1 MSRFCV
7 LVLFVCLP
15 SVHLD
20 GASAREKIPKGR
32 ASAERT
38 NHLQLVSDTLRR
50 RLGIM
55 ERVFVTLAEHNPL
68 VMSVETQGMRSGPF
82 VIKADEAFVATLTED
97 EIEAAIAHELGHVWI
112 YTHHPYDQS
121 ERLANDIAL
130 RVINRAALE
139 PVYVKV
145 WKRAGIKGNLAE
157 YIGDGP
163 DGQ

>member
-1 MSRFCV
+1 MIRFCV

-15 SVHLD
+15 TVHLA
-20 GASAREKIPKGR
+20 GASARDKNAKGR
-32 ASAERT
+32 ARVELT
-38 NHLQLVSDTLRR
+38 NQLQLVSDALRQ

-55 ERVFVTLAEHNPL
+55 ERVFVTIAERNPL
-68 VMSVETQGMRSGPF
+68 VMSVETLGTRSGPF
-82 VIKADEAFVATLTED
+82 VINADETFIATLTVE

-112 YTHHPYDQS
+112 YTHHPYEQS

-145 WKRAGIKGNLAE
+145 WKRTGIKGILAE
-157 YIGDGP
+157 YISD
-163 DGQ
+163 DQQ

>member
-1 MSRFCV
+1 MIRFCV

-20 GASAREKIPKGR
+20 GASTRGKNTNGR
-32 ASAERT
+32 ARAERT
-38 NHLQLVSDTLRR
+38 NHLQSISDALRV
-50 RLGIM
+50 RLGIL
-55 ERVFVTLAEHNPL
+55 ERVFVTISERNPL
-68 VMSVETQGMRSGPF
+68 VMSVETLGTRSGPF
-82 VIKADEAFVATLTED
+82 VIHADEAFIATLTDE

-112 YTHHPYDQS
+112 YTHHPYEQS

-145 WKRAGIKGNLAE
+145 WKRTGIKGNLAE
-157 YIGDGP
+157 YFGDG
-163 DGQ
+163 QQ